1 MPVSPQDF
9 ALYSRMTG
17 APVPTDAAARM
28 QMAPEVYKFTK
39 NFARKPNLLEKTGN
53 LIKNIGKGAV
63 MALGA
68 PLVAASEAEN
78 ARMQE
83 QLRNE
88 AAKVDSES
96 VTMDEPMTA
105 AERTV
110 AARKEL
116 SILGHNQ
123 KMKEKA
129 FDRETAQIKMGVT
142 QQPTTAEN
150 YGQKV
155 VTNSTSQNVI
165 NKKLEQG
172 SQMAD
177 NTPNIAEV
185 LSESEESVP
194 AALYGTNPLNVPLLK
209 SEDVGISAGLKQ
221 LAKFRSKQKGIDP
234 ALKGAFALGQQEKDE
249 LVDDSTVFLESGSPL
264 NDHVDIDPGENA
276 GNVPSNKFNQVAG
289 TNTGSTTDLSN
300 HHKEMRK
307 MDAEERIKNISP
319 SNKQINLL
327 EQRAMDNEAAISS
340 GFTRLNDEGRKKES
354 IRLGSTGGIPNKTDM
369 EEIRKDPEY
378 IAAQESMKP
387 KSILEKANGFLSSFA
402 PQSVIRYGQMGSKAS
417 GIELNPSPNGDPTIG
432 FAISNPKTKTTTK
445 YTYPAP
451 KDIFQEIS
459 QDPDDPATSEESL
472 GRRKFNF
479 LLNMAGRGER
489 GIGERIG
496 KEEFPTYYDM

>member
-1 MPVSPQDF
+1 M
-9 ALYSRMTG
+9 
-17 APVPTDAAARM
+17 
-28 QMAPEVYKFTK
+28 
-39 NFARKPNLLEKTGN
+39 
-53 LIKNIGKGAV
+53 
-63 MALGA
+63 
-68 PLVAASEAEN
+68 
-78 ARMQE
+78 
-83 QLRNE
+83 
-88 AAKVDSES
+88 
-96 VTMDEPMTA
+96 
-105 AERTV
+105 
-110 AARKEL
+110 
-116 SILGHNQ
+116 
-123 KMKEKA
+123 
-129 FDRETAQIKMGVT
+129 
-142 QQPTTAEN
+142 
-150 YGQKV
+150 
-155 VTNSTSQNVI
+155 I

-185 LSESEESVP
+185 LSEAEESEP
-194 AALYGTNPLNVPLLK
+194 AALYGTNPLNVRLLK
-209 SEDVGISAGLKQ
+209 SEDVGTSAGLKQ
-221 LAKFRSKQKGIDP
+221 LAKFRNKTKLDA

-276 GNVPSNKFNQVAG
+276 GNVPSNKFNQVSG
-289 TNTGSTTDLSN
+289 TNTGSTTNLED
-300 HHKEMRK
+300 HHREMRRL
-307 MDAEERIKNISP
+307 DAQERTKNTTP
-319 SNKQINLL
+319 SNLL

-340 GFTRLNDEGRKKES
+340 GFMRLDDEGRKKES

-378 IAAQESMKP
+378 KAAQESMKP
-387 KSILEKANGFLSSFA
+387 KSILEKANGFLLDFA

-479 LLNMAGRGER
+479 LLNMAGRGWFK
-489 GIGERIG
+489 IHSFAFVQI
-496 KEEFPTYYDM
+496 

>member
-9 ALYSRMTG
+9 ELYSRMTG
-17 APVPTDAAARM
+17 APMPSDAMSRM
-28 QMAPEVYKFTK
+28 QMAPDVYNFTK
-39 NFARKPNLLEKTGN
+39 NFAKRPNLLEKTGN
-53 LIKNIGKGAV
+53 LVKNIGRGAV

-68 PLVAASEAEN
+68 PMVAESVAEQ

-96 VTMDEPMTA
+96 VTMNESPEQVSEKLQIEQEKTRRKQIEVTGRLDLENMRMT
-105 AERTV
+105 
-110 AARKEL
+110 
-116 SILGHNQ
+116 G
-123 KMKEKA
+123 
-129 FDRETAQIKMGVT
+129 
-142 QQPTTAEN
+142 QPSTTAGN

-185 LSESEESVP
+185 LSEAEESEP
-194 AALYGTNPLNVPLLK
+194 AALYGTNPLNVRLLK
-209 SEDVGISAGLKQ
+209 SEDVGTSAGLKQ
-221 LAKFRSKQKGIDP
+221 LAKFRNKTKLDA

-276 GNVPSNKFNQVAG
+276 GNVPSNKFNQVSG
-289 TNTGSTTDLSN
+289 TNTGSTTNLED
-300 HHKEMRK
+300 HHREMRRL
-307 MDAEERIKNISP
+307 DAQERTKNTTP
-319 SNKQINLL
+319 SNLL

-340 GFTRLNDEGRKKES
+340 GFMSLDDEGRKKES

-378 IAAQESMKP
+378 KAAQESMKP
-387 KSILEKANGFLSSFA
+387 KSILEKANGFLLDFA

-489 GIGERIG
+489 GIGERVN
-496 KEEFPTYYDM
+496 KEEFPTYYEM